1 MTARIYCPSKTA
13 MQSGRAKAHR
23 WVLEFIP
30 AMAKTADPLMGWTSS
45 SEMKADELR
54 LTFASRE
61 EAIAYAER
69 QGTAYRVMENQT
81 RRIVPKSYA
90 DNFKWQRPG

>member
-1 MTARIYCPSKTA
+1 
-13 MQSGRAKAHR
+13 
-23 WVLEFIP
+23 
-30 AMAKTADPLMGWTSS
+30 MGWTGS
-45 SEMKADELR
+45 SEMKADQLR

-61 EAIAYAER
+61 EAVAYAER
-69 QGTAYRVMENQT
+69 HGIPYRLMESQA

>member
-1 MTARIYCPSKTA
+1 MTARIYCPAKTT
-13 MQSGRAKAHR
+13 MQSGRAKTHR

-30 AMAKTADPLMGWTSS
+30 TTAKTADPLMGWTGS
-45 SEMKADELR
+45 SEMKADQLR

-61 EAIAYAER
+61 EAVAYAER
-69 QGTAYRVMENQT
+69 HGIPYRLMESQA

>member
-1 MTARIYCPSKTA
+1 
-13 MQSGRAKAHR
+13 
-23 WVLEFIP
+23 
-30 AMAKTADPLMGWTSS
+30 MGWTGS

-54 LTFASRE
+54 LTFETRE

-69 QGTAYRVMENQT
+69 NGIAYRVMENQA